1 MCLYTIALL
10 LKKIIII
17 KTNSNKLL
25 MKKIFTL
32 AFLAFF
38 SCLSTF
44 AEVELGAVKF
54 SLGEGK
60 KISPTTGKITISFP
74 NATGLEGS
82 GIGGFIAEGNFGSEE
97 TAFDGLEGS
106 FSDGLTLDL
115 SEFELT
121 PSTNYTL
128 TITSVK
134 VGGVEKAPEGGYVLH
149 FVTRGAERKTSW
161 VFTIDE
167 ASSAQIVAEATANPA
182 GDGEDVSKY
191 MDILKSDSSTKRYY
205 VPAKNYE
212 EITLPDGSLLPM
224 TEDLTFK
231 FGNKLFYVGKY
242 NDGSYKDLIAFNG
255 NNQFM
260 VIPDCQEGDVITFY
274 ANRATSGSTSKQ
286 TCIQAM
292 YGGAIAPDGLEA
304 STGVKDS
311 IWLGSSY
318 ANFKFEVQT
327 AGDITFRFSNCLLKT
342 IDIAPGLPKVPRN
355 YRVVAGYKEN
365 DVVTELKEL
374 VPLTAGTTGSTIKAN
389 YPYWVKD
396 AEGNVYT
403 HGSKSNE
410 FVEALDLKNNGAENA
425 DTTMVI
431 SYTKTDMKGAAYL
444 SEGEDIPGAILC
456 TAPNTVIRSSMGKAG
471 YVLEDTK
478 LVTLQPGTYK
488 IRAVLFDKKP
498 ASFVCTLTKG
508 EGELNEIY
516 LAATADNWTET
527 ESDLLTIT
535 EATDITL
542 KAGGSPEMGLDIILI
557 YASTDAPDDPDG
569 IETVKSSAQKTG
581 VRKVLKN
588 GQILIKTEN
597 GTYNVVGAQVK

>member
-1 MCLYTIALL
+1 
-10 LKKIIII
+10 
-17 KTNSNKLL
+17 

-44 AEVELGAVKF
+44 AEVELGAIKF

-82 GIGGFIAEGNFGSEE
+82 GIAGFIAEGNFGSIEN
-97 TAFDGLEGS
+97 AFDGLKGS

-167 ASSAQIVAEATANPA
+167 ASSAQIVAEGTGNT
-182 GDGEDVSKY
+182 EDLTKY
-191 MDILKSDSSTKRYY
+191 VEVGKNRWY
-205 VPAKNYE
+205 VPARDYE
-212 EITLPDGSLLPM
+212 EILLPDGTPLPM
-224 TEDLTFK
+224 TEDLLFK
-231 FGNKLFYVGKY
+231 FGNKVFYVG
-242 NDGSYKDLIAFNG
+242 DLAGSYKDRICFNG
-255 NNQFM
+255 NNQYM
-260 VIPDCQEGDVITFY
+260 TIPDCQEGDVITFN
-274 ANRATSGSTSKQ
+274 ATRATSASSSKF
-286 TCIQAM
+286 TVIMGM
-292 YGGAIAPDGLEA
+292 YGAAIAPDGIVS
-304 STGVKDS
+304 STGLQDS
-311 IWLGSSY
+311 IQLAGNSNF
-318 ANFKFEVQT
+318 ANYKFEVQT
-327 AGDITFRFSNCLLKT
+327 AGDVTFKFSNCHLKT
-342 IDIAPGLPKVPRN
+342 VDIAPGQPKVARN

-403 HGSKSNE
+403 HGSKGNE

-557 YASTDAPDDPDG
+557 YASADAPDDPDG
-569 IETVKSSAQKTG
+569 IETVKSSTQKTG

-588 GQILIKTEN
+588 GQILIKTET